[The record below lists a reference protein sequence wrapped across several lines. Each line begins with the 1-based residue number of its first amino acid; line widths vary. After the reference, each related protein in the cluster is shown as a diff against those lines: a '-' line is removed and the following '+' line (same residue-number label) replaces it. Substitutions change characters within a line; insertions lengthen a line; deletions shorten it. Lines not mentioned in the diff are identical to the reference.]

1 VSYRVQTVCVLPR
14 PDRLCPTAS
23 RPSVSYRVQTVCVL
37 PRPNRLCPTAS
48 RPSPGPA
55 LPLRF
60 DSIHRI
66 SFFQRAN
73 WPKCEAGHLY
83 PSSEEA
89 KREQIFPICSPN
101 IRLRRYSYPRGE
113 VYLHVVILLSTHES
127 ILDLGSGGSGG
138 NRTVRYLS
146 PVTKVFKL

>member
-1 VSYRVQTVCVLPR
+1 MQCVCVLPR
-14 PDRLCPTAS
+14 PDRLRLTAS

-37 PRPNRLCPTAS
+37 PRPDRL
-48 RPSPGPA
+48 RGLPSH
-55 LPLRF
+55 F
-60 DSIHRI
+60 DSIHRV

-127 ILDLGSGGSGG
+127 SLDLGSGGSGG

-146 PVTKVFKL
+146 PVTKVFQL